1 MNSKKLAI
9 IGHGFVGKATEF
21 GFSKNT
27 EILIIDPKI
36 NTTISE
42 IKDFSPDFIFICVPT
57 PMNKSGSQDFSIV
70 KDVLEQIKSLKV
82 DSCVILKSTVTPENI
97 IKAKNIIPSIVYNPE
112 FLRERNASED
122 FINSKMIII
131 AGEEQ
136 NQQMV
141 KNLYLDNSLCKTKN
155 FILTDVETAS
165 LIKYT
170 VNSFLALKVLFFNQ
184 VKDIFE
190 QNNSQEN
197 WENFINYLSYDQRL
211 GNSHMQV
218 PGPDGKKG
226 FGGACFTKD
235 TAAFV
240 NYSSK
245 VGKEITLLKKAIQ
258 INNEIRSSYKNL
270 DPREKDQNVNY
281 DFEE

>member
-1 MNSKKLAI
+1 
-9 IGHGFVGKATEF
+9 
-21 GFSKNT
+21 
-27 EILIIDPKI
+27 
-36 NTTISE
+36 
-42 IKDFSPDFIFICVPT
+42 
-57 PMNKSGSQDFSIV
+57 MNKIGSQDFSIV
-70 KDVLEQIKSLKV
+70 QDVLEQIKSLKV

-97 IKAKNIIPSIVYNPE
+97 IKAKNIIPSFVYNPE

-190 QNNSQEN
+190 QNNSQES
-197 WENFINYLSYDQRL
+197 WENFIQYLSYDQRL